1 MDNKRLRLK
10 LKVYIIIY
18 SPYSRFFQLCFPAT
32 ISLGATVQY
41 EQDVG
46 SGKELGLGHPNH
58 ELIHLAGIYH
68 EEVFR
73 DNCRFIP
80 LFIFADL
87 NAIIF
92 KAYRIEMGVCSQ
104 RFDSKYLSM
113 GP

>member
-18 SPYSRFFQLCFPAT
+18 SPYSRLFQLCFPAT

-46 SGKELGLGHPNH
+46 SGKELGLGHPKH
-58 ELIHLAGIYH
+58 ELIHPAGIYH

-73 DNCRFIP
+73 DNWRFIP

-87 NAIIF
+87 NVYYY
-92 KAYRIEMGVCSQ
+92 KG
-104 RFDSKYLSM
+104 LSYKS
-113 GP
+113 GSL